1 MVNRVSIK
9 CATCGKIHTLRISV
23 GHSPYQEHHFK
34 CIQCR
39 EEIIVGLEV
48 DKRHVRTE
56 LKLVENCELSDSEGA
71 VVNLH
76 PEYTV
81 PEDQVH
87 KDGVFPWLRDF
98 HTVIDAQKK
107 WLPENYNEEKH
118 KNWHDYRDLLLSI
131 ESVPESWMKLKK
143 GWSLYR
149 NGQDDLSI
157 KVLQEYKSDNFK
169 ESPSLENVLFHFCS
183 TYLAPKNLDI
193 FKTIYEFSVGVAQQN
208 NISFSKFRS
217 YYRKSL
223 KTEHMDRYFDIF
235 SDYFK
240 NFSEYN
246 QLMIY
251 QKFGIPTP
259 EGQIVTSSAFKRTK
273 MFYGDAFEALTS
285 NFTTIACL
293 GNIFSGREFD
303 TFEKMDLKTYL
314 TINKANRSKPFEN
327 LPEFK
332 SFIDCVDSTLRNAS
346 HHSSM
351 NIDNKNNIIYRSGGT
366 GAKRSMSY
374 SEYLCKCNKIMF
386 NIVALLMLELTIAHS
401 D

>member
-23 GHSPYQEHHFK
+23 RHNPYQEHHFN

-39 EEIIVGLEV
+39 EEMIVGLEV
-48 DKRHVRTE
+48 DKHHIRTE
-56 LKLVENCELSDSEGA
+56 LKLVENCEHSDSEGA

-81 PEDQVH
+81 PEDQVN
-87 KDGVFPWLRDF
+87 KDGVFPWLNDA

-107 WLPENYNEEKH
+107 WLPENYDEEKP
-118 KNWHDYRDLLLSI
+118 KDWNDYRDLLLSI
-131 ESVPESWMKLKK
+131 ESVSESWMKLKK
-143 GWSLYR
+143 GWSLHR
-149 NGQDDLSI
+149 NGQDDLSR
-157 KVLQEYKSDNFK
+157 KKLQEYKPYSFK
-169 ESPSLENVLFHFCS
+169 EAPYLDNVLFHFCS
-183 TYLAPKNLDI
+183 TYLAPKKLEI
-193 FKTIYEFSVGVAQQN
+193 FKIIHEFSVSISQQN

-217 YYRKSL
+217 YYREHL
-223 KTEHMDRYFDIF
+223 KAEHLDRYFDIF

-251 QKFGIPTP
+251 QKLDIPTP

-273 MFYGDAFEALTS
+273 MFYGDAFETLTS
-285 NFTTIACL
+285 NVTTIACL

-303 TFEKMDLKTYL
+303 TFEKMDLKKYL
-314 TINKANRSKPFEN
+314 TINKANRTKPFEN
-327 LPEFK
+327 ISEFK
-332 SFIDCVDSTLRNAS
+332 SFLDCVDSTLRNAS
-346 HHSSM
+346 HHGSM
-351 NIDNKNNIIYRSGGT
+351 NIDTKNIITYRSGGT

-374 SEYLCKCNKIMF
+374 SEYLYKCNTIMF
-386 NIVALLMLELTIAHS
+386 NIAALLMLELTIAHS